1 MATVIQL
8 KRSSTQNDVPTT
20 SDLSL
25 GELAVNTYH
34 GRVYTEKNDG
44 SASIVEVGSI
54 PASLTI
60 NGAYSFPTSDGSSG
74 QVLKTDGSGT
84 LTFQNESGG
93 GGGGATLSIF
103 KYTVSSNTTVFT
115 GNDDDNQSLSYT
127 VGAEQVFLNGVKLVD
142 GGTDYTATNANTIT
156 LAQNAISGDVLEV
169 VAVTA
174 ADLVAGFFTATSFST
189 TSANQVLSSNAVTN
203 KAIKYVINATHDS
216 AGTHAAEVLLIND
229 GSNAYFVQYGD
240 VFSNSSLFSLSA
252 DINSGNMR
260 LLVTPAN
267 TNTTI
272 DTFQIRHS

>member
-44 SASIVEVGSI
+44 SAAIVEVGSI

-74 QVLKTDGSGT
+74 QVLKTDGSGS

-93 GGGGATLSIF
+93 GGSATLSIF

-127 VGAEQVFLNGVKLVD
+127 VGSEQVFLNGVKLVD
-142 GGTDYTATNANTIT
+142 AGTDYTATNATTIT

-169 VAVTA
+169 VAVSA
-174 ADLVAGFFTATSFST
+174 ANLVAGFFTETSFST
-189 TSANQVLSSNAVTN
+189 TSANQVLSSNAVTT
-203 KAIKYVINATHDS
+203 KAIKYVINATHAS

-240 VFSNSSLFSLSA
+240 VFSNASLFSLSA